1 MPVRIVRMLKTLAR
15 VPSQLLIGI
24 VRLYQLVLSPLV
36 GQQCRF
42 EPSCS
47 KYFIGSVEK
56 YGVIRGSLRGVWRIV
71 RCNPW
76 NPGGFDPP

>member
-1 MPVRIVRMLKTLAR
+1 VRIARILKTLTR

-56 YGVIRGSLRGVWRIV
+56 YGVIRGALRGVWRIV